1 MTTTAWQHEQEQALA
16 AIRRRVDRL
25 LDRPAEPNAPRYCRL
40 AVTVRNPSTGKYPT
54 RAECPNTYFVVF
66 VDGAYARDVDGEIP
80 KTLTKRQ
87 PFGDP
92 RTTAHNIYEGLDAYV
107 PIYSLLIVSAHKLGQ
122 GQRPQWW
129 FQYLETTPCA
139 SSSSVVSSSGPSS
152 SGPSSSAPS
161 SGRPSSSAPSGSS
174 GSSGPPS
181 SAPSGSSGSSGPPSS
196 SGEQS
201 SGSGSSGP
209 PPPSSSGEGIT
220 IDVVICEP
228 YNECGQKIVF
238 PQRRIHLPPGS
249 WIEEI
254 PPTKVPLDECQCSC
268 PSSSGE
274 DPSSSG
280 DTSSGDDESS
290 SSSSDDSGSG
300 ESGSGD
306 ESSSSDE
313 SGSGEESGSGD
324 ESSSSDESGSGEESG
339 SGDESSSSDES
350 GSGESVS
357 GEASGSG
364 DESSSSSE

>member
-324 ESSSSDESGSGEESG
+324 ESSSSDESGSGE
-339 SGDESSSSDES
+339 
-350 GSGESVS
+350 SVS